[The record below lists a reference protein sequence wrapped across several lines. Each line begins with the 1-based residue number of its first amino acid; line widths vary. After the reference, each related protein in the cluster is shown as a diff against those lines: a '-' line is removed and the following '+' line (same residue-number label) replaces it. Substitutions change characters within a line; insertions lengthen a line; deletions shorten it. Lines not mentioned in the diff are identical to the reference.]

1 MNELRLYLSYWH
13 KDANGKTIK
22 YRRYRSDS
30 FVGNFFK
37 LLFTSYFRAI
47 YNTSVSETVRLFDPV
62 NGNAIININNQSA
75 QFYGNVAST
84 ILAGVGVT
92 DLGIVVGSGS
102 TPVTINDYRLVSP
115 IPHGNADGQLVY
127 NAMTSSNVTPINKT
141 LANNWYYAITRQFD
155 NLSSSTVTIA
165 EVGLIQ
171 KYYTSIGI
179 LPTLIARDVLPSSI
193 TLEPNQS
200 TVIQYTIRLTI

>member
-37 LLFTSYFRAI
+37 LLFASLFRATFN
-47 YNTSVSETVRLFDPV
+47 NTASETVRLFDPV
-62 NGNAIININNQSA
+62 SGNAIINVNNESTQN
-75 QFYGNVAST
+75 YGNVAST
-84 ILAGVGVT
+84 ILAGIGVT

-102 TPVTINDYRLVSP
+102 TPVTLDDFRLVSQ
-115 IPHGNADGQLVY
+115 IPHGTSAGQLIY
-127 NAMTSSNVTPINKT
+127 TAMTSSNITPINRT
-141 LANNWYYAITRQFD
+141 LANNWYYIITRQFD
-155 NLSSSTVTIA
+155 NLSPSTVTIA
-165 EVGLIQ
+165 EVGLIGRFG
-171 KYYTSIGI
+171 TGIGF
-179 LPTLIARDVLPSSI
+179 LPALVARDVLPSSI